1 MGKVVIMTLVSPD
14 ELVFRPT
21 RKRSGGT
28 AVNVTN
34 SRRRSAHAP
43 LGFAPSERRSPAG
56 RTASSP
62 RLGLAELNSV
72 QFWDSEEKLR
82 ETGICSNLA
91 GLEVAEP

>member
-21 RKRSGGT
+21 RKRSGRT

-43 LGFAPSERRSPAG
+43 LRLRAIGAKIARRLS
-56 RTASSP
+56 RVTAMA
-62 RLGLAELNSV
+62 RA
-72 QFWDSEEKLR
+72 
-82 ETGICSNLA
+82 C
-91 GLEVAEP
+91 